1 MHMRNRSV
9 FARGTV
15 LMAVLA
21 VLVLVG
27 GCVYTGGSAM
37 DTHKKG
43 MSSITEEEYFVT
55 KKPVDKAFIG
65 AAWSRQ
71 FGPIEDPA
79 TENIRTKKERS
90 LSGIQQD
97 FAYNLGIGLGGQ
109 LVAGPQAEVGAGGG
123 SAERAKLSGLEI
135 IAPVTLADIPFEP
148 KLAYVTEALRLA
160 NFRISDEKSNK
171 AGINVGAGTVVGS
184 GTATAEVGTAAR
196 RGTEGDGLVVAY
208 KLHMIDLKSY
218 AKQDSG
224 SVPLVLDG
232 VVDFPKAGMVVKTR
246 LQRIDPGTGRSLP
259 RNILWACPRA
269 DARSRD
275 MVAAWVVEMRSTDPK
290 RRTMNIAFPAWPA
303 IEECQNYTGV
313 IHSFIDPL
321 TDKIN
326 RQKISIMLVDA
337 EVTDNLQPK
346 KWEARVS
353 LIDEAFNIK
362 MVRPADLEAPRQSSG
377 KIN

>member
-1 MHMRNRSV
+1 MLMRKECFCGRMTL
-9 FARGTV
+9 F
-15 LMAVLA
+15 LAVLA
-21 VLVLVG
+21 VLALLG
-27 GCVYTGGSAM
+27 GCVSTGGSAM

-55 KKPVDKAFIG
+55 KKPVDRAFIG

-109 LVAGPQAEVGAGGG
+109 LAAGPQAEVGASGG

-135 IAPVTLADIPFEP
+135 ISPVSLADIPFEP
-148 KLAYVTEALRLA
+148 KLSYVTEALRLA
-160 NFRISDEKSNK
+160 NFRISDEKSNR
-171 AGINVGAGTVVGS
+171 AGVNVGAGTVVGS
-184 GTATAEVGTAAR
+184 GTATAEVGTGAR

-208 KLHMIDLKSY
+208 KLHMIDPKSY
-218 AKQDSG
+218 VKQDSG
-224 SVPLVLDG
+224 SVPLKLDG
-232 VVDFPKAGMVVKTR
+232 VVDFPKASMVAKTR
-246 LQRIDPGTGRSLP
+246 LQLIDPGTGRSLP

-275 MVAAWVVEMRSTDPK
+275 MVAAWVVELKSTDPK
-290 RRTMNIAFPAWPA
+290 RRAMNIAFPAWPA

-326 RQKISIMLVDA
+326 RQKISIMLIDA
-337 EVTDNLQPK
+337 EVTDNLKPK

-362 MVRPADLEAPRQSSG
+362 MVRPADLEGQQTSG
-377 KIN
+377 QIN

>member
-1 MHMRNRSV
+1 MNMKES
-9 FARGTV
+9 FCTRGI
-15 LMAVLA
+15 LLLA
-21 VLVLVG
+21 VLVLLG
-27 GCVYTGGSAM
+27 GCVSTGGSAM

-55 KKPVDKAFIG
+55 KKPVDKAYIG
-65 AAWSRQ
+65 AAWSKQ

-109 LVAGPQAEVGAGGG
+109 LAAGPQAEVGAGGG

-135 IAPVTLADIPFEP
+135 ISPVTLADIPFEP
-148 KLAYVTEALRLA
+148 KLSYVTEALRLA
-160 NFRISDEKSNK
+160 NFKVSDEKSNK
-171 AGINVGAGTVVGS
+171 AGINVGAGTLLGS
-184 GTATAEVGTAAR
+184 GTATAEVGTGAR

-208 KLHMIDLKSY
+208 KLHVIDPKTY
-218 AKQDSG
+218 VKQDSG
-224 SVPLVLDG
+224 SVRLLLDG
-232 VVDFPKAGMVVKTR
+232 VVDFPKASMLAKTR
-246 LQRIDPGTGRSLP
+246 LQLIDPGAGRSLP

-275 MVAAWVVEMRSTDPK
+275 MVAAWVVELKSTDPK
-290 RRTMNIAFPAWPA
+290 RKAMNIAFPAWPA
-303 IEECQNYTGV
+303 IEDCQNYTGV
-313 IHSFIDPL
+313 IYSYIDPL

-326 RQKISIMLVDA
+326 RQKISILLVDA
-337 EVTDNLQPK
+337 EVTDNLKPK

-353 LIDEAFNIK
+353 LIDEAFNIR
-362 MVRPADLEAPRQSSG
+362 MVRPADLEASQ
-377 KIN
+377 

>member
-1 MHMRNRSV
+1 MNMKES
-9 FARGTV
+9 FYTRGT
-15 LMAVLA
+15 LLLA
-21 VLVLVG
+21 VMALLS
-27 GCVYTGGSAM
+27 GCVSTGGSAM

-55 KKPVDKAFIG
+55 KKPVDKAYIG

-97 FAYNLGIGLGGQ
+97 FAYNLGIGVGGQ
-109 LVAGPQAEVGAGGG
+109 LAAGPQAEVGAGGG

-135 IAPVTLADIPFEP
+135 ISPVTLADIPFEP
-148 KLAYVTEALRLA
+148 KLSYVTEALRLA
-160 NFRISDEKSNK
+160 NFKVSDEKSNK
-171 AGINVGAGTVVGS
+171 AGINVGAGTVLGS
-184 GTATAEVGTAAR
+184 GTATAEVGTGAR

-208 KLHMIDLKSY
+208 KLHMIDPKTY

-224 SVPLVLDG
+224 SVRLLLDG
-232 VVDFPKAGMVVKTR
+232 VVDFPKASMLAKTR
-246 LQRIDPGTGRSLP
+246 LQLIDPGAGRSLP

-275 MVAAWVVEMRSTDPK
+275 MVAAWVVELKSTDPK
-290 RRTMNIAFPAWPA
+290 RKAMNIAFPAWPA
-303 IEECQNYTGV
+303 IEECQTYTGV

-326 RQKISIMLVDA
+326 RQKISILLVDA
-337 EVTDNLQPK
+337 EVTDNLKPK

-362 MVRPADLEAPRQSSG
+362 MVKPSDLEAPQQTSG
-377 KIN
+377 QIN

>member
-1 MHMRNRSV
+1 MLLA
-9 FARGTV
+9 F
-15 LMAVLA
+15 LAVLA
-21 VLVLVG
+21 LLG

-37 DTHKKG
+37 EAHKKG

-109 LVAGPQAEVGAGGG
+109 LAAGPQAEVGASGG

-135 IAPVTLADIPFEP
+135 ISPVSIADIPFEP

-160 NFRISDEKSNK
+160 NFRIGEEKSNK
-171 AGINVGAGTVVGS
+171 AGVNVGAGTVVGS
-184 GTATAEVGTAAR
+184 GTATAEVGSGAR

-208 KLHMIDLKSY
+208 KLHTIDPKTY
-218 AKQDSG
+218 VKQDSG
-224 SVPLVLDG
+224 SVPLALDG
-232 VVDFPKAGMVVKTR
+232 VTDFPKAGMIAKAR
-246 LQRIDPGTGRSLP
+246 LQRINPGAGQSLP

-269 DARSRD
+269 DAKSRD
-275 MVAAWVVEMRSTDPK
+275 MVAAWVVELRSTDPK
-290 RRTMNIAFPAWPA
+290 RKAMSIAFPAWPV
-303 IEECQNYTGV
+303 IEDCQNYTGV
-313 IHSFIDPL
+313 IHSWIDPL

-326 RQKISIMLVDA
+326 RQKISIMLIDA
-337 EVTDNLQPK
+337 EVTDNLRPR
-346 KWEARVS
+346 KWEARMS
-353 LIDEAFNIK
+353 LINEAFNIK
-362 MVRPADLEAPRQSSG
+362 LVRPMDLEGQQTSG
-377 KIN
+377 TIN

>member
-1 MHMRNRSV
+1 MLMRKECFCGRATL
-9 FARGTV
+9 FLT
-15 LMAVLA
+15 VLA
-21 VLVLVG
+21 VLALLG
-27 GCVYTGGSAM
+27 GCVSTGGSAM

-55 KKPVDKAFIG
+55 KKPVDRAFIG

-71 FGPIEDPA
+71 FGPIEDPT

-109 LVAGPQAEVGAGGG
+109 LAAGPQAEVGASGG

-135 IAPVTLADIPFEP
+135 ISPVSLADIPFEP
-148 KLAYVTEALRLA
+148 KLSYVTEALRLA
-160 NFRISDEKSNK
+160 NFRISDEKSNR
-171 AGINVGAGTVVGS
+171 AGVNVGAGTVVGS
-184 GTATAEVGTAAR
+184 GTATAEVGTGAR

-208 KLHMIDLKSY
+208 KLHRIDPKSY
-218 AKQDSG
+218 VKQDSG
-224 SVPLVLDG
+224 SVPLKLDG
-232 VVDFPKAGMVVKTR
+232 VVDFPKASMVAKTR
-246 LQRIDPGTGRSLP
+246 LQLIDPGTGRSLP

-275 MVAAWVVEMRSTDPK
+275 MVAAWVVELKSTDPK
-290 RRTMNIAFPAWPA
+290 RKAMNIAFPAWPV

-337 EVTDNLQPK
+337 EVTDNLKPK

-362 MVRPADLEAPRQSSG
+362 MVRPADLEGQQTSG
-377 KIN
+377 QIN

>member
-1 MHMRNRSV
+1 MRKQSV
-9 FARGTV
+9 FIRGTLLLAFLAIPA
-15 LMAVLA
+15 LM
-21 VLVLVG
+21 G

-109 LVAGPQAEVGAGGG
+109 LAAGPQAEVGAGGG

-135 IAPVTLADIPFEP
+135 ISPVTLADIPFEP
-148 KLAYVTEALRLA
+148 KLSYVTEALRLA

-184 GTATAEVGTAAR
+184 GTATAEVGTGAR

-208 KLHMIDLKSY
+208 KLHMIDPKSY
-218 AKQDSG
+218 VKQDSG

-232 VVDFPKAGMVVKTR
+232 VVDFPKAHMIAKTR
-246 LQRIDPGTGRSLP
+246 LQLIDPGTGRSLP

-269 DARSRD
+269 DAKSRD
-275 MVAAWVVEMRSTDPK
+275 MVAAWVVELRSTDPK
-290 RRTMNIAFPAWPA
+290 RRTMNVAFPAWPA
-303 IEECQNYTGV
+303 IEECQNFTGV

-326 RQKISIMLVDA
+326 RQKISIMLIDA
-337 EVTDNLQPK
+337 EVTDNLKPK

-362 MVRPADLEAPRQSSG
+362 MVKPADLEAPRQSSG
-377 KIN
+377 QTN